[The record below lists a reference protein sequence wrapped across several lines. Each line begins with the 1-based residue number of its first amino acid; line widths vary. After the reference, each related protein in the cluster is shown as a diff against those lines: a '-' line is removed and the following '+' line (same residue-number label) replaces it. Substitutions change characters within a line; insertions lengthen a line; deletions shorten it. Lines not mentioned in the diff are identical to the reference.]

1 MKALILA
8 AGYGTRLY
16 PVTKYFPKP
25 LIKVGKKA
33 IIDSLVEKLEDIE
46 GLTGIIVVTN
56 GRFYKQFKK
65 WSEGLNTRHKVVIYN
80 DRTQSP
86 EKKLG
91 AIGDMAL
98 VFSRQS
104 GKEDFLVIGG
114 DNLFKEPLV
123 DFLDFAGSKPRNV
136 CVGVVDVKKKQR
148 ARHYGVVRLDRCGR
162 ITDFWEKPVHPKT
175 SLVAMCL
182 YHFPAGKLEVCR
194 EYMGSCSTCNDTI
207 GLYINW
213 LVRKY
218 SVYGFIF
225 RDKWLDIG
233 SHSTLRKAKKD
244 HKKGAY

>member
-16 PVTKYFPKP
+16 PYTKYFPKP
-25 LIKVGKKA
+25 LIKVGKKT
-33 IIDSLVEKLEDIE
+33 IIDSLVEKVEEIE
-46 GLTGIIVVTN
+46 GLSGIIVVTN

-65 WSEGLNTRHKVVIYN
+65 WSEGLKIRHKVVIYN
-80 DRTQSP
+80 DKTQSP

-91 AIGDMAL
+91 AIADMAL
-98 VFSRQS
+98 VFGKQS

-114 DNLFKEPLV
+114 DNLFKDSLV
-123 DFLDFAGSKPRNV
+123 DFVDFARSKPKNV
-136 CVGVVDVKKKQR
+136 CVGVVDVKKKNR
-148 ARHYGVVRLDRCGR
+148 ARNYGVVKLDRSGL
-162 ITDFWEKPVHPKT
+162 ITDFHEKPEHPKT

-182 YHFPAGKLEVCR
+182 YYFPAGKLKVCR

-213 LVRKY
+213 LTRKY
-218 SVYGFIF
+218 SVYGFTF
-225 RDKWLDIG
+225 KDKWLDIG
-233 SHSTLRKAKKD
+233 SHSTLRAARKN